1 MQGGW
6 IRNIVAD
13 FCPITT
19 NEAFA
24 RRHHCLAAFTLVD
37 EPALRG
43 RVSAETIVDFL
54 ATFPVW
60 LPSSIINLLVRRS
73 IGRRRVSRLD
83 RMFLIDCDAV
93 EVVCG
98 VFLLLPDL
106 DKLLVPTCDVPAIQ
120 LRLVQLILILLVFWA
135 PRLSSLLSKAL

>member
-1 MQGGW
+1 M
-6 IRNIVAD
+6 
-13 FCPITT
+13 
-19 NEAFA
+19 
-24 RRHHCLAAFTLVD
+24 
-37 EPALRG
+37 
-43 RVSAETIVDFL
+43 DFL

-98 VFLLLPDL
+98 VFLLLPEL

-135 PRLSSLLSKAL
+135 PRLISLLSKAL